1 MGHSFDMLTFDF
13 LLKPP
18 QPFTG
23 LFFFLNHHADHRW
36 SANAFRTISLFVGQV
51 IVDWKDGLNQRKSSV
66 PWLRNCRKKRAAS
79 VCCFE
84 FSSLFRV

>member
-23 LFFFLNHHADHRW
+23 LFLSYSIQQH
-36 SANAFRTISLFVGQV
+36 ISFQEV
-51 IVDWKDGLNQRKSSV
+51 
-66 PWLRNCRKKRAAS
+66 
-79 VCCFE
+79 
-84 FSSLFRV
+84 

>member
-23 LFFFLNHHADHRW
+23 LFLHKNNTGKIYVTQGKHR
-36 SANAFRTISLFVGQV
+36 
-51 IVDWKDGLNQRKSSV
+51 
-66 PWLRNCRKKRAAS
+66 
-79 VCCFE
+79 E
-84 FSSLFRV
+84 FHFGYNVATLYYFSMVK